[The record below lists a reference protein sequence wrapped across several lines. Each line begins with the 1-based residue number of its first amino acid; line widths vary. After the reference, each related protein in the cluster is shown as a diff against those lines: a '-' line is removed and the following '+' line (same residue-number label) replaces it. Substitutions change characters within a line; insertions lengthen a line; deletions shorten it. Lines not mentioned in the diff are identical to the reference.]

1 MIVCDKCGKTVMYVT
16 LLWFSNFIDGLLLTE
31 HADSTHAHAQP
42 FPSNTNGN
50 EKKAAAVRE

>member
-16 LLWFSNFIDGLLLTE
+16 LLWFSNFIDGLLLSRY
-31 HADSTHAHAQP
+31 ADSTHAQP

-50 EKKAAAVRE
+50 EKKAAAVAE

>member
-1 MIVCDKCGKTVMYVT
+1 MIVCDKGGKTVMYVT
-16 LLWFSNFIDGLLLTE
+16 LLWFSNFIDGLLLSN
-31 HADSTHAHAQP
+31 ADSTHAQP